1 MRAVNIELEAA
12 VHMTIHRQSVAA
24 LAVFGMA
31 ALALPRTL
39 NAVGEATSQAGADR
53 PVILA
58 VGESTTAGYGV
69 ERELSYPSQLQQ
81 KLDERGYRYR
91 VVNHGVSGSTT
102 QAALT
107 RLDRGLALKPAIVV
121 IALGGNDAA
130 SHLPIGI
137 TRANL
142 GKLISMFKRVG
153 AEVFLTDRNRGGG
166 QGSGS
171 IFAELAREHDAVL
184 MPPLTEGVA
193 GHPDLLI
200 EDGSHPNAAG
210 YTIIVRNIL
219 AVIEPYLK
227 KDDSAQIRP

>member
-1 MRAVNIELEAA
+1 MIIR
-12 VHMTIHRQSVAA
+12 RRSVAA
-24 LAVFGMA
+24 LAVLAA
-31 ALALPRTL
+31 ALSFPRSL
-39 NAVGEATSQAGADR
+39 DAAGQAIAPAESDR

-69 ERELSYPSQLQQ
+69 DRELSYPGQLQQ
-81 KLDERGYRYR
+81 QLDARGYHYR

-107 RLDRGLALKPAIVV
+107 RLDRGLALKPAIVI
-121 IALGGNDAA
+121 IALGGNDA
-130 SHLPIGI
+130 SSRMPIES

-153 AEVFLTDRNRGGG
+153 AEVIVANRNLPGGG
-166 QGSGS
+166 QDTGS
-171 IFAELAREHDAVL
+171 FVAQLAAQYHAVL
-184 MPPLTEGVA
+184 MPPLTSEVA

-210 YTIIVRNIL
+210 YTIIVRRIL
-219 AVIEPYLK
+219 GIIEPYLK
-227 KDDSAQIRP
+227 KDTAQLRP

>member
-1 MRAVNIELEAA
+1 MIIR
-12 VHMTIHRQSVAA
+12 RQSVAA
-24 LAVFGMA
+24 LAVLTAA
-31 ALALPRTL
+31 ALSLPRSL
-39 NAVGEATSQAGADR
+39 DAGGQAIAPADSDR

-69 ERELSYPSQLQQ
+69 DRELSYPGQLQQ
-81 KLDERGYRYR
+81 QLDARGYHYR

-107 RLDRGLALKPAIVV
+107 RLDRGLALKPAIVI
-121 IALGGNDAA
+121 IALGGNDA
-130 SHLPIGI
+130 SSRMPIES

-153 AEVFLTDRNRGGG
+153 AEVIVANRNLPGGG
-166 QGSGS
+166 QDTGS
-171 IFAELAREHDAVL
+171 FVAQLAAQYHAVL
-184 MPPLTEGVA
+184 MPPLTSEVA

-210 YTIIVRNIL
+210 YTIIVRRIL
-219 AVIEPYLK
+219 GIIEPYLK
-227 KDDSAQIRP
+227 KDTAQLRP